1 MRISRKRRPK
11 KLLIPHFNVNHK
23 IEAEEVRILSADGSN
38 LGVFSRD
45 AALQMADE
53 QELDLV
59 EINPKADPPVC
70 QITDFTHLKYQK
82 EKEARKQKAKQH
94 VSEIKGIRL
103 SMRIGKGDLDVRRK
117 QAEKFLDRGD
127 KVKAEIILRGAERFK
142 TTIAYDVIRE
152 FYTLLSENYS
162 VKYEQEPLRQ
172 GNKITAII
180 IRQ

>member
-23 IEAEEVRILSADGSN
+23 IEAEEVRILSIEGEN

-53 QELDLV
+53 QELDLI
-59 EINPKADPPVC
+59 EINPKAVPPVC
-70 QITDFTHLKYQK
+70 QISDFTHFKYQK
-82 EKEARKQKAKQH
+82 EKEARKQKSKQH

-103 SMRIGKGDLDVRRK
+103 SMRIGKGDMDVRRK
-117 QAEKFLDRGD
+117 QAAKFLDRGD
-127 KVKAEIILRGAERFK
+127 KVKAEIILRGAERYK
-142 TTIAYDVIRE
+142 TPLAYEVIRS
-152 FYTLLSENYS
+152 FYTLLEEDYK
-162 VKYEQEPLRQ
+162 VKYEQEPTRQ

-180 IRQ
+180 VRQ